1 MSSLEKRKQEGKIHA
16 FTWKSLALS
25 IISVTLTYPKF
36 VIMSRRKGASSK
48 QNEPKRFTRESKA
61 PGANAE
67 LLSSIQVSYESIEA
81 YVCVY
86 VCSYKPMLLYLI
98 A

>member
-1 MSSLEKRKQEGKIHA
+1 
-16 FTWKSLALS
+16 
-25 IISVTLTYPKF
+25 
-36 VIMSRRKGASSK
+36 MSRRKGASGK
-48 QNEPKRFTRESKA
+48 QNEPKRFTRESKAVPA

-81 YVCVY
+81 YVCSY
-86 VCSYKPMLLYLI
+86 SYKPMLLYLI